1 MEKYLLRWLP
11 SYISLTFIS
20 IILFV
25 YTHSC
30 EVLDSQACLKMTTAT
45 IQTANLKQNVS
56 GKLLA
61 VDFEVFGKVQ
71 GVFFRKF
78 TQKQANELGVNG
90 WIMNTEIGSV
100 KGQLEGAPEK
110 IEEMKKW
117 LQNTGSPM
125 SKIQRAEFENER
137 TVLVPIFKDFKIR
150 R

>member
-1 MEKYLLRWLP
+1 
-11 SYISLTFIS
+11 
-20 IILFV
+20 
-25 YTHSC
+25 
-30 EVLDSQACLKMTTAT
+30 MTTAT